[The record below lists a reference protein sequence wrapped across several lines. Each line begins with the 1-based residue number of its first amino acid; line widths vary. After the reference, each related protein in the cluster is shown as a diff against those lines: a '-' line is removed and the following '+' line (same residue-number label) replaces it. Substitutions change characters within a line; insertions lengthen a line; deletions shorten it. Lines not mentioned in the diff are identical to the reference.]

1 MRGLIHENVCPP
13 IYIAHLTHN
22 RILSQTS
29 NHCYLTPSMLLLTLI
44 TV

>member
-1 MRGLIHENVCPP
+1 MFAPPP

-29 NHCYLTPSMLLLTLI
+29 NQCYLTPSMLLLTLI